1 MVLIYLFL
9 STLDISYNLSSNPTK
24 VFYLDTLT
32 SSRLLP
38 QNVLRGTLRV
48 LQCLVLWTGTYVV
61 LSGFLFLKY
70 KKGEYKHSP
79 YISNFYH
86 DQSGSIIMGI
96 RSASTMMPPTNPTI
110 RIVHVTIDRLTRS
123 FHPVFNSLPLNF
135 SCQIT
140 KLRVKR

>member
-96 RSASTMMPPTNPTI
+96 RSASTMMSPSQPGVGIIHIPINGFSRNSHIT
-110 RIVHVTIDRLTRS
+110 
-123 FHPVFNSLPLNF
+123 FNTLPLRF
-135 SCQIT
+135 SNNIP
-140 KLRVKR
+140 KLSIKC